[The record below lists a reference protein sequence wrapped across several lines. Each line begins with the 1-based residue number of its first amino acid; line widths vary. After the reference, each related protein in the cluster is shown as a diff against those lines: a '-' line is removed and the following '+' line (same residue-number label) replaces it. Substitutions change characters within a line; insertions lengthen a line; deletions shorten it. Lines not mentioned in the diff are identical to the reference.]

1 MNKTLVYIAV
11 GVGVLYLISR
21 RAKKNFKKA
30 LEQTAENLGTQLQ
43 DATNNSVEDSVSEQ
57 RKKTTQ
63 SWILANKRRGGRE
76 RMDDETLDK
85 LTKEFFKGIDD
96 KKTLEIYDKL
106 ASEKADQFY
115 KELQT
120 AQGGDVRRKI
130 IKNMDSAVNINE
142 ITGRTNNY
150 VKLVALMGNMIRY
163 IVKGSLYGLP
173 TSNFD
178 DGL

>member
-11 GVGVLYLISR
+11 GVGVLYFISR

-43 DATNNSVEDSVSEQ
+43 DATNNSVSDVVGEQ

-63 SWILANKRRGGRE
+63 SWILANKRRGGRD
-76 RMDDETLDK
+76 RMDDELLDA
-85 LTKEFFKGIDD
+85 LTKEFLKGIDD

-106 ASEKADQFY
+106 ASQKADKFY
-115 KELQT
+115 KELES
-120 AQGGDVRRKI
+120 AQGREVRRQI
-130 IKNMDSAVNINE
+130 INNMDSELNVNE

-150 VKLVALMGNMIRY
+150 IKLLALMGNMSRY
-163 IVKGSLYGLP
+163 LVKGSLYGLP
-173 TSNFD
+173 KSNFD